1 VVVWGIE
8 QAHKNKTQSSG
19 WYQSRQVFAG
29 KDKGMG
35 RQSADS
41 IGKTDGNSSL
51 PGVDIQIA
59 VALIASS
66 NQSK

>member
-1 VVVWGIE
+1 MVWGIE

-19 WYQSRQVFAG
+19 WYQSRQVFAE
-29 KDKGMG
+29 KDKGTG
-35 RQSADS
+35 KQSADS
-41 IGKTDGNSSL
+41 IGKTDGSLSL

-66 NQSK
+66 YQPK